1 MYIYIINKFKKK
13 KKMKNEV
20 KHVNYKQ
27 VIKVIFIL

>member
-1 MYIYIINKFKKK
+1 MYIYIINKFKK

-27 VIKVIFIL
+27 AIKVIFIL

>member
-13 KKMKNEV
+13 IKNEV